1 MMLFKNKYI
10 SLGLIILIIAIELRR
25 MSNLNGPIIAAVF
38 GISFG
43 ILIFG
48 LFKQRKKLWFISF
61 IKKYNKL
68 LVFFF

>member
-10 SLGLIILIIAIELRR
+10 SLGLIILVIAIELRR
-25 MSNLNGPIIAAVF
+25 MSNLNGSIIAAVF

-48 LFKQRKKLWFISF
+48 LFKQRKKL
-61 IKKYNKL
+61 
-68 LVFFF
+68 